1 MQFILGFLEGGV
13 HTNEV
18 DVWKTHKNYISN
30 MMHALRAALQETK
43 ICNSMRR
50 FGRSCS

>member
-18 DVWKTHKNYISN
+18 EVWKTHKNCIKYDARVKSSS
-30 MMHALRAALQETK
+30 ARD
-43 ICNSMRR
+43 
-50 FGRSCS
+50 